1 MPADPVTDPRSLTRG
16 TRGSTRQDTLD
27 QVNLVSGLTG
37 PPRHGG
43 QGADRLTGDDD
54 EIRGRTGRGPMEP
67 GAHQE
72 FSGEVGVAG
81 GGPVATNLASAE
93 LGYRRGN
100 GDADGDLRHDESIP
114 SAGWKRTARRSFSA
128 RRGSRGGRGTAALGV
143 GHGGHARS
151 CRCVHGLEFARPGR
165 SSPTLARVRPPWPEF
180 AHPGRSSPARRS
192 SSPSAGTSLGES
204 RNRRCNL

>member
-1 MPADPVTDPRSLTRG
+1 LYPLFLDPPRPGQNDPRSLTRG

-43 QGADRLTGDDD
+43 QGAGRLTGDDG
-54 EIRGRTGRGPMEP
+54 EARGRTGRGPTEP
-67 GAHQE
+67 GPHE
-72 FSGEVGVAG
+72 ESSGEVGVAG
-81 GGPVATNLASAE
+81 GGPAATNLAAAE

-100 GDADGDLRHDESIP
+100 GDADGDLRHGESIP

-151 CRCVHGLEFARPGR
+151 CRLPGGTGELR
-165 SSPTLARVRPPWPEF
+165 RRDALVAGDLWAVF
-180 AHPGRSSPARRS
+180 LKFQQGRTPA
-192 SSPSAGTSLGES
+192 PSA
-204 RNRRCNL
+204 R